1 MHERRRPRDGDIRP
15 ECTALPLTFVTAQ
28 HDSRFQ
34 VLSPSSLA
42 MAPDPKARQAALF
55 RYVELFLDEVESRG
69 RELDPKECEW
79 LAEVLVRLGAGQ
91 TDCEH
96 AMRQLEML
104 LATDLPLNRRP
115 HDPSQPTI
123 AEYRELV
130 TLLRSKTR

>member
-1 MHERRRPRDGDIRP
+1 
-15 ECTALPLTFVTAQ
+15 
-28 HDSRFQ
+28 
-34 VLSPSSLA
+34 
-42 MAPDPKARQAALF
+42 MAPDPKARRAALL

-79 LAEVLVRLGAGQ
+79 LAEMLVRLGAGY

-104 LATDLPLNRRP
+104 LATDIPLGRP
-115 HDPSQPTI
+115 PRDPSLPTI

-130 TLLRSKTR
+130 RRLRRASM